1 MNICNLI
8 IVITIAFM
16 IRYLYSYFIGNNI
29 NKQIEEW
36 EQFMKSRKY
45 DYKVNEDYIDNFIPD
60 KVEIDTEEEYAL
72 KSNNYE
78 TNTKITKRKE
88 FFQ

>member
-1 MNICNLI
+1 MGICNLI
-8 IVITIAFM
+8 IVITIVFM
-16 IRYLYSYFIGNNI
+16 VRYLYSYFIGNNI

-36 EQFMKSRKY
+36 EQFMKPRKY
-45 DYKVNEDYIDNFIPD
+45 DYKGYIDNFIPD

-72 KSNNYE
+72 KLNNYE